1 MSTELMPESPG
12 NIEKEIALL
21 EQKLAEKKAILGQ
34 PENFSSKEVLRE
46 TIKER
51 MVEKP
56 IFSSQLKPA
65 PINQKSK
72 KPMPPPLVSTG
83 KVNTEDLRQLSKE
96 KQLDILIGLAMS
108 QSIPESVSLA
118 QEIGNPYI
126 LDELHDVL
134 VDKFFE
140 ELIKRGKI

>member
-1 MSTELMPESPG
+1 MPENSG

-34 PENFSSKEVLRE
+34 PEKFEGKKILRE

-51 MVEKP
+51 MAETP
-56 IFSSQLKPA
+56 IFSDALKITPKISKA
-65 PINQKSK
+65 K
-72 KPMPPPLVSTG
+72 KPTPTPLISTG
-83 KVNTEDLRQLSKE
+83 KVSAQELRQLPKE
-96 KQLDILIGLAMS
+96 KQLDILVGLAIS
-108 QSIPESVSLA
+108 QSIPEAVVLA
-118 QEIGNPYI
+118 QETNNPYI

-140 ELIKRGKI
+140 ELVKRGKL

>member
-1 MSTELMPESPG
+1 
-12 NIEKEIALL
+12 
-21 EQKLAEKKAILGQ
+21 
-34 PENFSSKEVLRE
+34 
-46 TIKER
+46 
-51 MVEKP
+51 
-56 IFSSQLKPA
+56 
-65 PINQKSK
+65 
-72 KPMPPPLVSTG
+72 
-83 KVNTEDLRQLSKE
+83 
-96 KQLDILIGLAMS
+96 MS

>member
-1 MSTELMPESPG
+1 MSTELMPENSG

-34 PENFSSKEVLRE
+34 PENISQKEILSE

-51 MVEKP
+51 MVETP
-56 IFSSQLKPA
+56 VFGDILKISPKTSK
-65 PINQKSK
+65 IK
-72 KPMPPPLVSTG
+72 KPTPTPLVATG
-83 KVNTEDLRQLSKE
+83 KVSVQELRQLPKE
-96 KQLDILIGLAMS
+96 KQLDILVGLAMT
-108 QSIPESVSLA
+108 QSIPEAVALA
-118 QEIGNPYI
+118 QESGSPYV

-140 ELIKRGKI
+140 ELVKRGKL